1 MLKIL
6 LSSIPKAHY
15 KDFNFIDKA
24 SLCLNLESMKIDLH
38 ILKHSTLL
46 F

>member
-6 LSSIPKAHY
+6 LSSISKDHY

-24 SLCLNLESMKIDLH
+24 SLCLNLESMKNRFIH
-38 ILKHSTLL
+38 IKT
-46 F
+46 